1 MQHLIPFRFQKQW
14 FALEAEC
21 VEQILGEQVWMLVPG
36 APSLFPGVMAWRGRA
51 TAILDLSK
59 LVHAAGATTQ
69 EPRAA
74 DDRPRRTL
82 IAHSVGCTLGIPTD
96 EVREALPREAAQLRP
111 LHVSTMPFCS
121 SEFEL
126 LGSIAVVL
134 DLPALIQHTLGAPG
148 VSELR

>member
-1 MQHLIPFRFQKQW
+1 MQHLIPFRFGRQW

-21 VEQILGEQVWMLVPG
+21 VEQILGEQTWMLVPG
-36 APSLFPGVMAWRGRA
+36 APPLFPGVMAWRGRA

-59 LVHAAGATTQ
+59 LARTADSPSG
-69 EPRAA
+69 EPRSP
-74 DDRPRRTL
+74 DERPRRTL
-82 IAHSVGCTLGIPTD
+82 IAHSAGCTLGIPTD

-111 LHVSTMPFCS
+111 LHVSTVPFCS

-134 DLPALIQHTLGAPG
+134 DLPTLIQHTLGTPG
-148 VSELR
+148 QDKLR

>member
-21 VEQILGEQVWMLVPG
+21 VEQILGEQTWMVVPG
-36 APSLFPGVMAWRGRA
+36 APPLFPGVMAWRGRA

-59 LVHAAGATTQ
+59 IVRVTENTPI
-69 EPRAA
+69 EPRSA

-82 IAHSVGCTLGIPTD
+82 IVHSTGCTLGIPTD
-96 EVREALPREAAQLRP
+96 EVREALPSEAAQLRP
-111 LHVSTMPFCS
+111 RHISTVPFCN

-134 DLPALIQHTLGAPG
+134 DLQALIQHTLGTPG
-148 VSELR
+148 LGDVR